1 MIQSGS
7 YLNVIDNSGAK
18 DVCCIKVSKGYR
30 RRYATIGDVI
40 TVSIKNIRKKK
51 KLTSKVQK
59 GDVTKALIVRT
70 RSSTISRLNE
80 QSKFFENSVVLI
92 TKQNKLI
99 GTRIFGA
106 VPKSFKYTK
115 FLRVTSLCAGLIK

>member
-7 YLNVIDNSGAK
+7 YLNIIDNSGAK

-70 RSSTISRLNE
+70 RSSTTSKLNE
-80 QSKFFENSVVLI
+80 QSKFFENSAVLI

-106 VPKSFKYTK
+106 VSKSFKYTK
-115 FLRVTSLCAGLIK
+115 FLRVASLCAGLIK

>member
-7 YLNVIDNSGAK
+7 YLNIIDNSGAK

-70 RSSTISRLNE
+70 RFSITSNLNE
-80 QSKFFENSVVLI
+80 RSIFFENSAVLI

-106 VPKSFKYTK
+106 VPKSFKYSK
-115 FLRVTSLCAGLIK
+115 FLRVASLCAGLIK

>member
-70 RSSTISRLNE
+70 RSSTTSKLNE
-80 QSKFFENSVVLI
+80 QSKFFENSAVLI

-115 FLRVTSLCAGLIK
+115 FLRVASLCAGLIK